1 MKQLAKAGILAVGA
15 VLVSQAAQAAFT
27 ANDLYLGFTQ
37 SSASGDYLINLGQA
51 SSIVGQSTVVNLSS
65 DFDLG
70 MFNTIFTGG
79 AAGVNMGVVGGINQ
93 FPSSYDFYVTAPV
106 GADLSGLNYSSTAIG
121 TAVGPIARLAA
132 PAAGTGINDTSKS
145 WAANIPV
152 NAPNDFYGATG
163 LNPDLAINGSGIIS
177 EGLWKEI
184 PGSSTYLGYF
194 TLDTSVSA
202 SPSLTFTS
210 IQAVPEP
217 TTTAV
222 LAGGA
227 LLLGIFRGRVIRK
240 KA

>member
-15 VLVSQAAQAAFT
+15 ALATQAAQAAFT

-37 SSASGDYLINLGQA
+37 SSASGDYLIDLGQA
-51 SSIVGQSTVVNLSS
+51 SSVTGQSTVVNLSS
-65 DFDLG
+65 YFDLG

-79 AAGVNMGVVGGINQ
+79 AAGVNMGVVGGKNQ

-106 GADLSGLNYSSTAIG
+106 GADLSSLSYSSTAIG
-121 TAVGPIARLAA
+121 TVVGPITRLAV
-132 PAAGTGINDTSKS
+132 PAAGSGVNDTTKS

-152 NAPNDFYGATG
+152 NSPSDFYGASG
-163 LNPDLAINGSGIIS
+163 LNPDLAIDGSGVIT
-177 EGLWKEI
+177 EGLWKAI
-184 PGSSTYLGYF
+184 PGSTTYLGYF
-194 TLDTSVSA
+194 TLDTTGA

-217 TTTAV
+217 TTASV

-227 LLLGIFRGRVIRK
+227 LLVGVLRWRAARK
-240 KA
+240 NA